1 MGCSFFEN
9 LSYQVALGF
18 SGWNRCVLPVVQGM
32 PLLKRPAATSPT
44 LSLQGPLHVY
54 PGSECGVC
62 KKKLYTKFLETPV
75 QCTIVGS
82 EVVEKAYL
90 LRKECKEPFC
100 VKTYRANFAYVD
112 SVKVN
117 TMSFRQMQDMKV
129 YMVTHGFGFT
139 MKYLQMFY
147 YRLLRG
153 NLAPGQESSVRAMVD
168 GPLHDDLIGPRWF
181 RHHLL
186 RALEG
191 YAIAQRS
198 PDEVVPFP
206 VDDPS
211 SFFAPTSAPMTFDPP
226 NSVCVLSFDGH
237 FGVHRNLNPKWG
249 EAPRTVRCRGRPRKK
264 YTQEQRTCTCAN
276 KAKQRV
282 TMKNRTAGW
291 QFVIDPK
298 SRRVLAAKEH
308 LVNECSPDKVEV
320 VRAAMKMKKST
331 PMPSSTMTLV
341 ILKLMFIGTSF

>member
-1 MGCSFFEN
+1 
-9 LSYQVALGF
+9 
-18 SGWNRCVLPVVQGM
+18 M

-62 KKKLYTKFLETPV
+62 KKKLYTKFLDTPV

-211 SFFAPTSAPMTFDPP
+211 SFFAPTSAPMTLDPP
-226 NSVCVLSFDGH
+226 PPAASVSSVLMVISVYIATSTQNGEKHLERFDAEADPARSIPKNN
-237 FGVHRNLNPKWG
+237 VHAR
-249 EAPRTVRCRGRPRKK
+249 ARTRP
-264 YTQEQRTCTCAN
+264 
-276 KAKQRV
+276 
-282 TMKNRTAGW
+282 
-291 QFVIDPK
+291 
-298 SRRVLAAKEH
+298 SKE
-308 LVNECSPDKVEV
+308 LP
-320 VRAAMKMKKST
+320 
-331 PMPSSTMTLV
+331 
-341 ILKLMFIGTSF
+341 